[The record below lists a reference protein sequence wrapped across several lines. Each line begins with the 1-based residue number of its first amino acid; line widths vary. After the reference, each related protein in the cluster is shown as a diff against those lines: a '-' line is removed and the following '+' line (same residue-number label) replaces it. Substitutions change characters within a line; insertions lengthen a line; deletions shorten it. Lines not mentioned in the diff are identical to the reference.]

1 MSINERLIN
10 KVAVI
15 TGAGSGI
22 GRETSLLFLEE
33 GAQVVLADIN
43 QTTLEETMNL
53 VSQKGFKENA
63 ISVIADVSKETAIE
77 NMIKTAIDE
86 FGKLDILFNN
96 AGLGGA
102 FGSIS
107 DIDADEWDQSM
118 AILLKSVF
126 MGIKHASVEMKKNA
140 NGASIINTASI
151 AGMSGGGGPQAY
163 SAAKAGVINLSQTTA
178 LELGEFKIR
187 VNSISPGAISTPLL
201 NGLSDDWDERIKGL
215 QPIEE
220 LGQPLDIAYAA
231 LFLASDESR
240 FITGHNLCVD
250 GGLTVDRTGLIKGM
264 REAAQEELGEM
275 RISGMSM
282 GSTGIEE
289 TLREIED

>member
-1 MSINERLIN
+1 MEKRLSN
-10 KVAVI
+10 KVAII

-43 QTTLEETMNL
+43 EATLEETMNL
-53 VSQKGFKENA
+53 VSQKGFKDNA
-63 ISVIADVSKETAIE
+63 VSVIADVSKESAIE
-77 NMIKTAIDE
+77 SMVKTAMDE
-86 FGKLDILFNN
+86 FGQLDILFNN

-107 DIDADEWDQSM
+107 DIDGDEWDQSM
-118 AILLKSVF
+118 VILLKSVF
-126 MGIKHASVEMKKNA
+126 MGIKHASKVMKTNS

-163 SAAKAGVINLSQTTA
+163 SAAKAAVINLSQTTA

-187 VNSISPGAISTPLL
+187 VNSISPGAINTPLL
-201 NGLSDDWDERIKGL
+201 NALSEDWDDRIKGL

-240 FITGHNLCVD
+240 FVTGHNLCVD

-264 REAAQEELGEM
+264 REAAAEELGDI

>member
-1 MSINERLIN
+1 MEKRLLN
-10 KVAVI
+10 KVAII

-22 GRETSLLFLEE
+22 GRETALLFLEE
-33 GAQVVLADIN
+33 GAKVVITDIN
-43 QTTLEETMNL
+43 ETTLEETSNIA
-53 VSQKGFKENA
+53 SQKGFKD
-63 ISVIADVSKETAIE
+63 SVLMVKTDVSKEADIE
-77 NMIKTAIDE
+77 KMVQQAMNE
-86 FGKLDILFNN
+86 FGQLDILFNN
-96 AGLGGA
+96 AGVGGA

-126 MGIKHASVEMKKNA
+126 MGIKHASRVMKKNP

-163 SAAKAGVINLSQTTA
+163 SAAKAAVINLSQTTS

-187 VNSISPGAISTPLL
+187 VNSISPGAINTPLL
-201 NGLSDDWDERIKGL
+201 NAASEDWDERIKGL
-215 QPIEE
+215 QPIEA

-240 FITGHNLCVD
+240 FVTGHNLCVD
-250 GGLTVDRTGLIKGM
+250 GGLTVDRTGLVKGM
-264 REAAQEELGEM
+264 REAMAADLGDM

>member
-1 MSINERLIN
+1 MGKRLSN
-10 KVAVI
+10 KVAIV

-22 GRETSLLFLEE
+22 GKETSLLFLEE
-33 GAQVVLADIN
+33 GAQVILADIN
-43 QTTLEETMNL
+43 ETTLEETFNIA
-53 VSQKGFKENA
+53 VQKGYKENVVSIPTNVAKESDIVNMVNIA
-63 ISVIADVSKETAIE
+63 IS
-77 NMIKTAIDE
+77 E
-86 FGKLDILFNN
+86 FGHLDILFNN
-96 AGLGGA
+96 AGVGGA
-102 FGSIS
+102 FGSIG
-107 DIDADEWDQSM
+107 DIDANEWDQSM

-126 MGIKHASVEMKKNA
+126 MGIKHASVEMKKNT

-163 SAAKAGVINLSQTTA
+163 SAAKAAVINLSQTTA

-201 NGLSDDWDERIKGL
+201 NGLSEDWDERIKGL

-240 FITGHNLCVD
+240 FVTGHNLCVD

-264 REAAQEELGEM
+264 RESAQEELGDM

>member
-1 MSINERLIN
+1 MKRLEA
-10 KVAVI
+10 KVAII

-33 GAQVVLADIN
+33 GAKVVIADIN
-43 QTTLEETMNL
+43 ENTLEETSNIA
-53 VSQKGFKENA
+53 SQKGFKD
-63 ISVIADVSKETAIE
+63 SVLIVKTDVSKEVDIE
-77 NMIKTAIDE
+77 NMVQQAIDE
-86 FGKLDILFNN
+86 FGQVDILFNN
-96 AGLGGA
+96 AGIGGA

-126 MGIKHASVEMKKNA
+126 MGIKHASKVMKTNV

-163 SAAKAGVINLSQTTA
+163 SAAKAAVINLSQTTA

-187 VNSISPGAISTPLL
+187 VNSISPGAINTPLL
-201 NGLSDDWDERIKGL
+201 NALSEDWDDRIKGL

-240 FITGHNLCVD
+240 FVTGHNLCVD

-264 REAAQEELGEM
+264 REAAAAELGDI

>member
-1 MSINERLIN
+1 MSERLN
-10 KVAVI
+10 SKVAII

-53 VSQKGFKENA
+53 VSQKGFKDNA
-63 ISVIADVSKETAIE
+63 ISVIADVSKEAAIE
-77 NMIKTAIDE
+77 SMVKSAMNE
-86 FGKLDILFNN
+86 FGQLDILFNN

-140 NGASIINTASI
+140 NGASIIYTASI

-163 SAAKAGVINLSQTTA
+163 SAAKAAAGV
-178 LELGEFKIR
+178 G
-187 VNSISPGAISTPLL
+187 
-201 NGLSDDWDERIKGL
+201 
-215 QPIEE
+215 
-220 LGQPLDIAYAA
+220 
-231 LFLASDESR
+231 
-240 FITGHNLCVD
+240 
-250 GGLTVDRTGLIKGM
+250 
-264 REAAQEELGEM
+264 
-275 RISGMSM
+275 
-282 GSTGIEE
+282 
-289 TLREIED
+289 

>member
-1 MSINERLIN
+1 MEKRLNN
-10 KVAVI
+10 KVAII

-33 GAQVVLADIN
+33 GAKVVIADIN
-43 QTTLEETMNL
+43 EATLEETFNL
-53 VSQKGFKENA
+53 ATQKGFKDQV
-63 ISVIADVSKETAIE
+63 ISAHTDVAQESDIKTMVKTAIE
-77 NMIKTAIDE
+77 E
-86 FGKLDILFNN
+86 FGQLDILFNN

-102 FGSIS
+102 YGSII

-126 MGIKHASVEMKKNA
+126 MGIKHASKFMQNNP
-140 NGASIINTASI
+140 NGGSIINTGSI

-163 SAAKAGVINLSQTTA
+163 SAAKAAVINLSQTTA

-201 NGLSDDWDERIKGL
+201 NALSEDWDERIKGL

-240 FITGHNLCVD
+240 FVTGHNLCVD
-250 GGLTVDRTGLIKGM
+250 GGLTVDRTGLAKGI
-264 REAAQEELGEM
+264 REAAKEELGDM
-275 RISGMSM
+275 RVSGMSM

>member
-1 MSINERLIN
+1 MEKRLSN
-10 KVAVI
+10 KVAIV

-22 GRETSLLFLEE
+22 GKETSLLFLEE
-33 GAQVVLADIN
+33 GAQVILADIN
-43 QTTLEETMNL
+43 ETTLEETFNIA
-53 VSQKGFKENA
+53 VQKGYKENVVSIPTDVAKESDIVNMVNIA
-63 ISVIADVSKETAIE
+63 IS
-77 NMIKTAIDE
+77 E
-86 FGKLDILFNN
+86 FGHLDILFNN
-96 AGLGGA
+96 AGVGGA
-102 FGSIS
+102 FGSIG
-107 DIDADEWDQSM
+107 DIDANEWDHSM

-126 MGIKHASVEMKKNA
+126 MGIKHASVEMKKNT

-163 SAAKAGVINLSQTTA
+163 SAAKAAVINLSQTTA

-187 VNSISPGAISTPLL
+187 VNSVSPGAISTPLL
-201 NGLSDDWDERIKGL
+201 NGLSEDWDERIKGL

-240 FITGHNLCVD
+240 FVTGHNLCVD

-264 REAAQEELGEM
+264 RESAQEELGDM

>member
-1 MSINERLIN
+1 MQRLKN
-10 KVAVI
+10 KVAII

-53 VSQKGFKENA
+53 VSQKGFKENTV
-63 ISVIADVSKETAIE
+63 SVVTDVSKESAIKA
-77 NMIKTAIDE
+77 MVKAAIDE
-86 FGKLDILFNN
+86 FGQLDILFNN

-102 FGSIS
+102 FGSII

-151 AGMSGGGGPQAY
+151 A
-163 SAAKAGVINLSQTTA
+163 
-178 LELGEFKIR
+178 
-187 VNSISPGAISTPLL
+187 
-201 NGLSDDWDERIKGL
+201 
-215 QPIEE
+215 
-220 LGQPLDIAYAA
+220 
-231 LFLASDESR
+231 
-240 FITGHNLCVD
+240 
-250 GGLTVDRTGLIKGM
+250 
-264 REAAQEELGEM
+264 
-275 RISGMSM
+275 
-282 GSTGIEE
+282 
-289 TLREIED
+289 